1 MNNKITKIIDK
12 NNAKARAKV
21 STMLFNFFFPNV
33 RQAKGQ
39 NHNDEIYYLFQN
51 FRIDCHVFFD

>member
-21 STMLFNFFFPNV
+21 RFILLIFFFPYMG
-33 RQAKGQ
+33 QAEGQ
-39 NHNDEIYYLFQN
+39 NHNNEIDNLL
-51 FRIDCHVFFD
+51 